1 MLNWLLNIG
10 TGLVG
15 WIMFVKV
22 IIYVLLCV
30 WVVIAVYGLYVSIRD
45 DDGLWKSHAK
55 WLAFRSFVLA
65 AFLFATLSAFGP
77 GTPPRELPSEIG
89 IMEYVDKA
97 PDMKTEAE
105 IKKEAADKVDPFLK
119 KQDEGFKTEQEEA
132 DAYLEKIRKKY
143 QNQ

>member
-1 MLNWLLNIG
+1 MLSWLLNIG

-15 WIMFVKV
+15 WIMFAKV
-22 IIYVLLCV
+22 IIYVLLGM
-30 WVVIAVYGLYVSIRD
+30 WVAIAIFVLYVSIRD
-45 DDGLWKSHAK
+45 DDELWESHAK
-55 WLAFRSFVLA
+55 WLAFKLFVLA

-77 GTPPRELPSEIG
+77 GTPPRELPSGTG

-119 KQDEGFKTEQEEA
+119 RQNEGFEAEQEEA
-132 DAYLEKIRKKY
+132 DAYLENLRKKH